1 MTPSDG
7 SLPPLSSL
15 EAIDALAL
23 ARLREHLA
31 KIGLSPARLEPI
43 VLAASSVH
51 PLLRRPVLH
60 YHARKVKDPMGP
72 AARALMFGDPID
84 DAELTAA
91 FGDLAGL
98 VRESGFVRETQ
109 RGFVSPFCVTVVDD
123 FYLVSDDLSLGGQ
136 AVMGLAPTTIALSI
150 AAFPRQLIGRALDLG
165 CGAGAIAL
173 VLAKRSRVVV
183 ATDINRRALALAG
196 FNARFNAVQNID
208 FREGSLFEPV
218 AKERFDLVV
227 SQPPFVPQSKGGKS
241 GEFMAGG
248 ERGDALPLA
257 CLSTLPDHLV
267 PGGRGVVFIEWGHG
281 PKETAPAERVKQT
294 LAGAPVDLL
303 VFQLPAGSGDAHA
316 VEYAAA
322 LHPDLGAAFEAE
334 THDRREHLS
343 RMGFEIMVPTLSILR
358 RVDDRKPRSA
368 VFSCAPFSQ
377 APPNAKRIDKLL
389 AAREV
394 SASMESTLNAK
405 LRMVEGVTLREEQTG
420 PGAGVASRLWAVMPP
435 SAMSEPIPL
444 TPELMQ
450 LTGCIHESESV
461 RAGIQAFVAQYASEQ
476 APDKLAIMVARA
488 LLDGLVELAD

>member
-227 SQPPFVPQSKGGKS
+227 GEHFDNAGRHLGLRQAAEDVVANVSSSWSHVDSPFKARTCP
-241 GEFMAGG
+241 ADRL
-248 ERGDALPLA
+248 RG
-257 CLSTLPDHLV
+257 
-267 PGGRGVVFIEWGHG
+267 
-281 PKETAPAERVKQT
+281 
-294 LAGAPVDLL
+294 
-303 VFQLPAGSGDAHA
+303 
-316 VEYAAA
+316 
-322 LHPDLGAAFEAE
+322 
-334 THDRREHLS
+334 
-343 RMGFEIMVPTLSILR
+343 
-358 RVDDRKPRSA
+358 
-368 VFSCAPFSQ
+368 
-377 APPNAKRIDKLL
+377 
-389 AAREV
+389 
-394 SASMESTLNAK
+394 
-405 LRMVEGVTLREEQTG
+405 
-420 PGAGVASRLWAVMPP
+420 
-435 SAMSEPIPL
+435 
-444 TPELMQ
+444 
-450 LTGCIHESESV
+450 
-461 RAGIQAFVAQYASEQ
+461 
-476 APDKLAIMVARA
+476 
-488 LLDGLVELAD
+488 